1 MPKESDTRLAMWC
14 KGEGNYLWK
23 NPAAE
28 NPVNQNPASFNHHI
42 KPF

>member
-1 MPKESDTRLAMWC
+1 MPKESDTWLEMWG

-28 NPVNQNPASFNHHI
+28 NPGKQIPASF
-42 KPF
+42 KPPH